1 MHGLN
6 TLMFLI
12 LGVGTSIYAIDHI
25 REEKRSFHNAI
36 ALALACVSFARA
48 GMEYWMFERPGLSAG
63 GENTWILTEAGEVQ
77 GLVFQIFLLLIFCCG
92 LAMLANGIHLI
103 RREGRSIAH
112 ALPIFLG
119 FMCIYY
125 AASPLIQGFLIVK
138 YAGRYSGMFSAAAE
152 FSKKCSL
159 FVLFM
164 MFAYVLY
171 SAVYMILR
179 QRKEPD
185 FIIIHGAKVFGN
197 RVSPLLAKRIE
208 KALELFRKYDGRPVL
223 IVSGGKGSDE
233 SCSEAEAME
242 LYLRDRGIPEEKIIK
257 EDRSLTTKQNLAFS
271 KEIMDGRKPGSYCVF
286 TTNEYHVLRASI
298 LAAKEKINGDGYGC
312 NTALYYLPAAAIR
325 ETAAFIVMYKKL
337 AVAMILLFL

>member
-1 MHGLN
+1 MHELN
-6 TLMFLI
+6 MLMFLVV
-12 LGVGTSIYAIDHI
+12 GVASSIYTIQHI
-25 REEKRSFHNAI
+25 REERRSFYNAI

-48 GMEYWMFERPGLSAG
+48 GMEFWMSRRPGLSDVG
-63 GENTWILTEAGEVQ
+63 KDTWVLTEAGEAQ
-77 GLVFQIFLLLIFCCG
+77 GLVFQIFLLAIFCCG
-92 LAMLANGIHLI
+92 LAMLVNGIHLM
-103 RREGRSIAH
+103 RREGHSIAH
-112 ALPIFLG
+112 ALPIFFG

-125 AASPLIQGFLIVK
+125 AISPLLQGVLIVK
-138 YAGRYSGMFSAAAE
+138 YAGRHSGIFNAVAE

-164 MFAYVLY
+164 MFAYVIY

-179 QRKEPD
+179 PKKEPD

-197 RVSPLLAKRIE
+197 KVSPLLAKRIE
-208 KALELFRKYDGRPVL
+208 KALELFWKYDGRPAL

-242 LYLRDRGIPEEKIIK
+242 LYLRDRGIAENKIIK
-257 EDRSLTTKQNLAFS
+257 EDRSLTTRQNLAFS

-298 LAAKEKINGDGYGC
+298 LAAREKINGDGYGC
-312 NTALYYLPAAAIR
+312 HTGLYYLPAAAIR